1 MSKKIVNNSS
11 NTQFVSGMKA
21 FAAQEVRDVSDDTA
35 TLLLANPNFTL
46 LDSGKNLDMVDQDAK
61 TFTTKKSKTSKK

>member
-1 MSKKIVNNSS
+1 M
-11 NTQFVSGMKA
+11 QCVSGLKA
-21 FAAQEVRDVSDDTA
+21 FKAQEVRDVSDDTA